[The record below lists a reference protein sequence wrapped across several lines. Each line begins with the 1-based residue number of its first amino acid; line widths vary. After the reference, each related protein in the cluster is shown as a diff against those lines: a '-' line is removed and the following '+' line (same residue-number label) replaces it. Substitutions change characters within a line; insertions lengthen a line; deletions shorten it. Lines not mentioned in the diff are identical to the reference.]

1 MEHRKIAFFCWE
13 SLYAERVGGLANAAT
28 NLAETL
34 ARHHEVHFFTRGEG
48 GDAEIN
54 GVRYHYCRPAGG
66 ENIVRYCS
74 DMSRGMIERFAEF
87 DTPSFDL
94 LHFHDWHVVDVL
106 RRLRER
112 DTIFTYHSTE
122 FGRNGNRF
130 SSGWP
135 FSEISAIERNGASIA
150 KHITAVSSTLRR
162 EAMNLYDI
170 PDSRIDVVANGIV
183 PGHYQAEVD
192 PEAVKRHYGFDPD
205 SPLILFV
212 GRLAWQK
219 GPDMLVDAAPHLLR
233 EHADAQFAF
242 IGDGQ
247 MRHGLETRARS
258 LPVRFLGRLVDAEYV
273 ALLNASDIVAIPS
286 RNEPFGL
293 VLLEAWSAGRCVVAS
308 DVGGLSENIEHGTDG
323 VKVQPHPDSIGEGL
337 SRAAGSPEKSL
348 SMGQEGLEKVK
359 KEFPWSRVAERMEES
374 YRKLE
379 DLDRTPRRLTA
390 A

>member
-1 MEHRKIAFFCWE
+1 AFFCWE

-48 GDAEIN
+48 GDTEVN
-54 GVRYHYCRPAGG
+54 GVRYHYCRPSG
-66 ENIVRYCS
+66 EGIVRYCS
-74 DMSRGMIERFAEF
+74 DMSRRMIDRFDEF

-94 LHFHDWHVVDVL
+94 LHFHDWHVVDAL
-106 RRLRER
+106 RRLRDRE
-112 DTIFTYHSTE
+112 TIFTYHSTE
-122 FGRNGNRF
+122 FGRNGNA
-130 SSGWP
+130 SSRRWP
-135 FSEISAIERNGASIA
+135 FPEISGIERCGASIA
-150 KHITAVSSTLRR
+150 KRVTAVSSTLRR
-162 EAMNLYDI
+162 EAMSLYDI
-170 PDSRIDVVANGIV
+170 PDWKIDVVANGIV
-183 PGHYQAEVD
+183 PGHYQADVD
-192 PEAVKRHYGFDPD
+192 PEAVKRRYGFDPD

-233 EHADAQFAF
+233 EHADGQFAF

-247 MRHGLETRARS
+247 MRRGLETRARS
-258 LPVRFLGRLVDAEYV
+258 LPIRFLGRLDDADYV
-273 ALLNASDIVAIPS
+273 RLLNASDIVAIPS

-323 VKVQPHPDSIGEGL
+323 VKVQPHPDSIAEGL
-337 SRAAGSPEKSL
+337 SLAADSSERSL
-348 SMGQEGLEKVK
+348 SMGREGLDKVK
-359 KEFPWSRVAERMEES
+359 KEFQWSRVAERIEES
-374 YRKLE
+374 YRKLA
-379 DLDRTPRRLTA
+379 DQDPLPRRLTA